1 MMMIVLITFAGL
13 VGAALV
19 YVLFLR
25 PALERRGLVRPLPSD
40 LTSWRDRIADAVRN
54 SATIAWGWLCV
65 FFGAAWGL
73 VQQAVD
79 VLGDPEIKA
88 QITTLVPP
96 QWLWVAVIGFGV
108 VTILA
113 RLRTARRTE

>member
-1 MMMIVLITFAGL
+1 MIVLLAFAAL

-25 PALERRGLVRPLPSD
+25 PALERRGLVRPLPSGV
-40 LTSWRDRIADAVRN
+40 TSWRDRIADAVRN

-65 FFGAAWGL
+65 LFGAAWGF
-73 VQQAVD
+73 VEQAAD

-88 QITTLVPP
+88 QITALIPP
-96 QWLWVAVIGFGV
+96 QWLWAAMIGFGV

>member
-1 MMMIVLITFAGL
+1 MMIVLITFAGL

-25 PALERRGLVRPLPSD
+25 PALERHGLVRPLPSD

-54 SATIAWGWLCV
+54 SAPIAWGWLCV

-79 VLGDPEIKA
+79 VLGDPKIKA
-88 QITTLVPP
+88 QITTLIPP
-96 QWLWVAVIGFGV
+96 QWLWIAVIGFGV